1 MHGWERTRLPDPAP
15 PPQSPGR
22 SIAAVRGHIEAH
34 LGEFLRVKERG
45 SLTKEQLAAAP
56 GAVYPRRGGGRE
68 FVFDRGR
75 FEPAACAGLS
85 VELAP
90 RDLAGAGLLNVQEG
104 GRRR

>member
-1 MHGWERTRLPDPAP
+1 MGKRGW
-15 PPQSPGR
+15 
-22 SIAAVRGHIEAH
+22 
-34 LGEFLRVKERG
+34 
-45 SLTKEQLAAAP
+45 LTKEELAAAP
-56 GAVYPRRGGGRE
+56 GAVYPCRGGSRE

-90 RDLAGAGLLNVQEG
+90 RDLADAGLLNIQEG